1 MKPVMRAIVKH
12 ADARETR
19 LVLIQKEPTV
29 FVWVTEDGR
38 EFDGIHYTLG
48 NIALKAIRVC
58 CDTDP
63 AFVGCDLTLYPVEP
77 PPSERAADRVVS
89 YFEEFSGS
97 SIDHDRGRMQKV
109 IEEETNIAEISDAA
123 QTLLAYIFLHRD
135 AFAMALFPVKDGRR
149 PRDLTMD
156 GLLLNTV
163 EALGKATKQDY
174 TNLLTVLKE
183 PVSDLIVAHHV
194 PKGGP
199 VQ

>member
-1 MKPVMRAIVKH
+1 MTVTMKAVIKH
-12 ADARETR
+12 ADQRVQEWFLFRIEEKVYRWTN
-19 LVLIQKEPTV
+19 K
-29 FVWVTEDGR
+29 DGKL
-38 EFDGIHYTLG
+38 FNGVDYVSA
-48 NIALKAIRVC
+48 NIALRGIRVEIEKGVEWIG
-58 CDTDP
+58 
-63 AFVGCDLTLYPVEP
+63 ADLTIIPVEP

-97 SIDHDRGRMQKV
+97 SIDRGRMQKV

-183 PVSDLIVAHHV
+183 PVSNIAVVSNL
-194 PKGGP
+194 PKMGGP
-199 VQ
+199 IQ